1 VQTQAPSDDPY
12 RFVDKARCAHEK
24 KTMDALRKGMQHLED
39 ALRAFSE
46 ACTYAGVHID
56 LLPESVAAQTMHAAV
71 HRVMYQTRHEV
82 NKYLQA
88 ARPQPNVEVPC
99 SAGNYI

>member
-1 VQTQAPSDDPY
+1 
-12 RFVDKARCAHEK
+12 
-24 KTMDALRKGMQHLED
+24 
-39 ALRAFSE
+39 
-46 ACTYAGVHID
+46 
-56 LLPESVAAQTMHAAV
+56 LLPESVAAQTMHNAV

-88 ARPQPNVEVPC
+88 ARPQPDMEVPC